1 MQSRAIKERDK
12 GRLMNPRDIKRRAN
26 AIRKAMTGE
35 AHYDRKYKDLRVAD
49 LLIVLEDDNY
59 HSEEVVLEALA
70 TLDYYKI
77 VEACE
82 LEVEQDKAE
91 CLTDELSERRAK
103 LMEAINKGDK

>member
-1 MQSRAIKERDK
+1 MSMI
-12 GRLMNPRDIKRRAN
+12 NPREIKRRAN
-26 AIRKAMTGE
+26 AIRKCMTGE
-35 AHYDRKYKDLRVAD
+35 AYYDRKYKDLRVAD

-82 LEVEQDKAE
+82 LEVAQDKAE
-91 CLTDELSERRAK
+91 CLTDELYKRRLK
-103 LMEAINKGDK
+103 LINGINKE